1 MQVTPYLSF
10 NGNCAEAFAFY
21 EKSLGA
27 KTTMKMLY
35 GESPMAKDMPPEIQK
50 KVMHARLNVADKIIM
65 GSDAMCNYEKPA
77 GFHITLSPEDPVE
90 AEVMFKALAEG
101 GTVKMP
107 MEETFWAQR
116 FGMLVD
122 KFGTPWMVNCEKTA

>member
-1 MQVTPYLSF
+1 MQVNPHLSF

-21 EKSLGA
+21 EQALGA

-35 GESPMAKDMPPEIQK
+35 GESPMAGDMPAEIQK

-65 GSDAMCNYEKPA
+65 GADAMGNYEKPA
-77 GFHITLSPEDPVE
+77 GFTITLSPEDPVE
-90 AEVMFKALAEG
+90 AEVIFKALAEG
-101 GTVKMP
+101 GTVRMP

-116 FGMLVD
+116 FGILTD
-122 KFGTPWMVNCEKTA
+122 RFGVPWMINCEKTA